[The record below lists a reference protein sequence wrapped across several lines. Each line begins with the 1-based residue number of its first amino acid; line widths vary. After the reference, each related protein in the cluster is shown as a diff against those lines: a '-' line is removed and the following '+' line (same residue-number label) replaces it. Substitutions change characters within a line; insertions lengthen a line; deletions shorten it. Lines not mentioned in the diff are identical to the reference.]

1 MKYSKAQSMRQ
12 NKKFGYLGLGIGM
25 VVTTK
30 QQKGYF
36 QDDESVLKLGC
47 DDGCTTLYIYN
58 L

>member
-1 MKYSKAQSMRQ
+1 MRQ
-12 NKKFGYLGLGIGM
+12 NKKYGYLGLGIGM

-30 QQKGYF
+30 QQKAYF
-36 QDDESVLKLGC
+36 QGDESVLKLGC

>member
-1 MKYSKAQSMRQ
+1 MKYRKAKSMRQ
-12 NKKFGYLGLGIGM
+12 NKDYGYLGLGIGM

-36 QDDESVLKLGC
+36 QGDESVLKLVC
-47 DDGCTTLYIYN
+47 DYGCTTLYIYN